1 MANSAPIAQQQLQK
15 LREIIGDSLSGNS
28 FQKAKLDGTGIGED
42 LNSLEFFS
50 SNCPFTTKDE
60 LCADQ
65 LEYPPGGTNFTFSSD
80 CYTRFCRTS
89 GTTGQPLTWLDTEN
103 DWQWMLDSWK
113 QVFRAT
119 GAEPGDRAFFPF
131 SFGPFLGFW
140 TAFEA
145 AQQCGIL
152 AIPGG
157 GMGSKERLELLLQNM
172 ANILCVTPTYAVRL
186 AEAADELGINLK
198 AKSLVRTIIVAG
210 EPGGCIPQT
219 RARIESLWPEAHVFD
234 HHGMT
239 ETGPVTYQLPDE
251 PNKLRVIQEAYYAE
265 VLDPKS
271 LKPINEG
278 QTGELVLTTLGRTG
292 SPLLRYRTGDLVC
305 PRFHGEELILEGGIL
320 GRVDDMVIIR
330 GVNLYPSAVEAVLS
344 QLSGIAE
351 YRVYIDKTSALP
363 EIRLEIEPTPDASA
377 NLTEQATDLL
387 RNHFLLRIPVELVP
401 AGSLPRFELKA
412 RRWVINQ

>member
-1 MANSAPIAQQQLQK
+1 
-15 LREIIGDSLSGNS
+15 
-28 FQKAKLDGTGIGED
+28 
-42 LNSLEFFS
+42 
-50 SNCPFTTKDE
+50 
-60 LCADQ
+60 
-65 LEYPPGGTNFTFSSD
+65 
-80 CYTRFCRTS
+80 
-89 GTTGQPLTWLDTEN
+89 
-103 DWQWMLDSWK
+103 MLDSWK

-119 GAEPGDRAFFPF
+119 GAEPGDRAFFLFPL
-131 SFGPFLGFW
+131 GPLVSGPPS
-140 TAFEA
+140 EA

-172 ANILCVTPTYAVRL
+172 ANILCVTPTYAIRL
-186 AEAADELGINLK
+186 AEAADELAIDLK
-198 AKSLVRTIIVAG
+198 AKSLIRTIIVAG

-251 PNKLRVIQEAYYAE
+251 PNKLRVIQEAYAE

-305 PRFHGEELILEGGIL
+305 PRFHG
-320 GRVDDMVIIR
+320 
-330 GVNLYPSAVEAVLS
+330 
-344 QLSGIAE
+344 
-351 YRVYIDKTSALP
+351 
-363 EIRLEIEPTPDASA
+363 
-377 NLTEQATDLL
+377 
-387 RNHFLLRIPVELVP
+387 
-401 AGSLPRFELKA
+401 
-412 RRWVINQ
+412 